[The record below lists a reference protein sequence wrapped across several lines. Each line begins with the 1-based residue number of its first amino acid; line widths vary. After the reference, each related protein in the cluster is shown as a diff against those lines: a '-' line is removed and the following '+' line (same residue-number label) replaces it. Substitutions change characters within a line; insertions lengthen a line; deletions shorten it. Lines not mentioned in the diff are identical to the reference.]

1 MRELLS
7 NYGRGAIL
15 QASIACRR
23 AYEDHS
29 NYILHRRDNDRIIL
43 SCVGPPIRRGEFELG
58 LCGFGVVRTTKPI
71 DRSLDMRSFKI
82 VERVDKSR
90 ERQFEIHINIREKPP
105 TDRRCLRRGCR
116 QETSSCNSLHE
127 WQNDDP

>member
-7 NYGRGAIL
+7 NYGLDAIL
-15 QASIACRR
+15 QASVECRR

-29 NYILHRRDNDRIIL
+29 NYIPHRRDNDRVIL
-43 SCVGPPIRRGEFELG
+43 SCVCPPIRRGSRELYLPG
-58 LCGFGVVRTTKPI
+58 IGVVRTTKPI

-82 VERVDKSR
+82 VERVTNSM

-105 TDRRCLRRGCR
+105 KHVPTGAVRCVDVGR
-116 QETSSCNSLHE
+116 
-127 WQNDDP
+127 